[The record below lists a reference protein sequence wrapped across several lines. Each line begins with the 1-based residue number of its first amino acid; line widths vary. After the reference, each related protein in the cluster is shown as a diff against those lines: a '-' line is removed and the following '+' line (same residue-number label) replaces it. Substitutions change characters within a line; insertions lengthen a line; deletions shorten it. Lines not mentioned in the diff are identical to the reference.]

1 MDGEQLFEITREQ
14 AAANGINFED
24 WFDLPEATQAV
35 WEQMADEQNL
45 RDRAKSAKLP
55 GDRKDEHA

>member
-1 MDGEQLFEITREQ
+1 MNGEQLYNITQ
-14 AAANGINFED
+14 DIAGDNSITWMD
-24 WFDLPEATQAV
+24 WYELGAHTRDQ

-45 RDRAKSAKLP
+45 KDRAKSAKLP